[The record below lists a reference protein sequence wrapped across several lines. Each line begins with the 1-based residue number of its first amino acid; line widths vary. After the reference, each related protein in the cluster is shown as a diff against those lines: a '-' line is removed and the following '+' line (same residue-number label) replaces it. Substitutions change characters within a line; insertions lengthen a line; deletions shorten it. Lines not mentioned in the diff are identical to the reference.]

1 MIMKGGWSYEV
12 EGYQSWDWIMDI
24 HKGGHIHAK
33 RDYRT
38 QYVSQNKYQQRRT
51 FGIDEH

>member
-24 HKGGHIHAK
+24 NKGGCVHDK
-33 RDYRT
+33 RDKMT
-38 QYVSQNKYQQRRT
+38 QDVSQKKYQQRRT
-51 FGIDEH
+51 FGIEEH